1 MVISKSEN
9 KPSSAKVIGFHE
21 LPLGSSVLRVQ
32 RSTLDIDDIVPNPR
46 QPRQGEK
53 EDEELQRQLIAN
65 AGIFQPLLVEPHPDD
80 ECAAK
85 YRIIDG
91 ERRWTNARILV
102 AQGRA
107 EFREV
112 PVEIASDTLS
122 EEERLR
128 VWVFIHRQRKEWDTR
143 EKESVAYALVDLVGR
158 ASASDILGVSV
169 REIEKLVDVFD
180 VSQRLTN
187 LREAGAS
194 ITWARELMGI
204 SKKLLTPE
212 VMDAVVEKINR
223 NQITNSKDLRKLRSI
238 LPDPVARSHFMESTG
253 DIGSALLRVTT
264 PTSTRGESGLAAE
277 LEAMSSAVKK
287 IPWTDLDSLKGDSE
301 LLKKISSAEELLQ
314 GLRKTLST

>member
-1 MVISKSEN
+1 MMRSESEKKSA
-9 KPSSAKVIGFHE
+9 SAKVIGFHE
-21 LPLGSSVLRVQ
+21 LPLGSTVLRVQ
-32 RSTLDIDDIVPNPR
+32 RSTLDIDDVVPNPR
-46 QPRQGEK
+46 QPRQGDK

-65 AGIFQPLLVEPHPDD
+65 GGIFQPLLVEPHPDT
-80 ECAAK
+80 EFVGK

-102 AQGRA
+102 DQGKA
-107 EFREV
+107 EFRKI
-112 PVEIASDTLS
+112 PVEISSDTLS

-180 VSQRLTN
+180 LSQRLTN
-187 LREAGAS
+187 LREPGAS

-212 VMDAVVEKINR
+212 VMDAVVEKISR

-238 LPDPVARSHFMESTG
+238 LPDPVARAHFMEVTG
-253 DIGSALLRVTT
+253 DIGSALLRVSA
-264 PTSTRGESGLAAE
+264 PTLKKGESGLAAE
-277 LEAMSSAVKK
+277 LDAMSSAVRK
-287 IPWTDLDSLKGDSE
+287 IPWTDLDSLKGNAE
-301 LLKKISSAEELLQ
+301 LLKKISSAEALLQ

>member
-1 MVISKSEN
+1 MVITESEN
-9 KPSSAKVIGFHE
+9 KSSSAKVIGFHE

-65 AGIFQPLLVEPHPDD
+65 AGIFQPLLVEPHPDA
-80 ECAAK
+80 EHAGK

-102 AQGRA
+102 AQGRE
-107 EFREV
+107 EFRDV
-112 PVEIASDTLS
+112 PVEITSDALS

-180 VSQRLTN
+180 LSQRFTN
-187 LREAGAS
+187 LREEGAS

-212 VMDAVVEKINR
+212 VMDTVVEKINR

-238 LPDPVARSHFMESTG
+238 LPDPVARAHFMETTG
-253 DIGSALLRVTT
+253 DIGSALLRVSA
-264 PTSTRGESGLAAE
+264 PTSTRGESSLAAE
-277 LEAMSSAVKK
+277 LEAMSTAVKK

>member
-1 MVISKSEN
+1 M
-9 KPSSAKVIGFHE
+9 
-21 LPLGSSVLRVQ
+21 
-32 RSTLDIDDIVPNPR
+32 
-46 QPRQGEK
+46 
-53 EDEELQRQLIAN
+53 
-65 AGIFQPLLVEPHPDD
+65 
-80 ECAAK
+80 
-85 YRIIDG
+85 
-91 ERRWTNARILV
+91 
-102 AQGRA
+102 
-107 EFREV
+107 
-112 PVEIASDTLS
+112 
-122 EEERLR
+122 
-128 VWVFIHRQRKEWDTR
+128 
-143 EKESVAYALVDLVGR
+143 
-158 ASASDILGVSV
+158 
-169 REIEKLVDVFD
+169 
-180 VSQRLTN
+180 SQRLTN

-194 ITWARELMGI
+194 ITWAREVMGI

-253 DIGSALLRVTT
+253 DIRSALLRVST